1 MILPGHDFSV
11 FFNLQIIPMSLD
23 ELKTNMGSEEGA
35 DVNLQSHL
43 IPAITLVGKE
53 TGLPAEGM
61 LVPQVSDNLAKDS
74 GLGILPMILA
84 HGGNGAK
91 VPATSVMK
99 QELFLFLRAVIKPLR
114 LKNRAEWDPVF
125 SQPSWTP
132 PPCPS
137 VMWPAPDGALR
148 SAEEGRKF

>member
-1 MILPGHDFSV
+1 
-11 FFNLQIIPMSLD
+11 
-23 ELKTNMGSEEGA
+23 
-35 DVNLQSHL
+35 
-43 IPAITLVGKE
+43 
-53 TGLPAEGM
+53 M

-125 SQPSWTP
+125 SQSPWTP
-132 PPCPS
+132 PPPPS